1 MTSNDAIPIQVVRD
15 NLRRWT
21 DSGKACDSLEEL
33 CGGCRFALLVEASH
47 GTHEF
52 YQTRAEITERL
63 IREKGFSAVAVE
75 ADWPDAYRVNRY
87 VQGRDQDADAAGALS
102 PFKRFPAWMWRN
114 ADVADFIGTR
124 SIGVR
129 SSTREELVC
138 SLSRSREPTVGD
150 TVATGNR
157 SLPGLRAFFLVLW
170 PWWLKSSLG
179 GGFPAHP

>member
-1 MTSNDAIPIQVVRD
+1 MKKCAICSGEPLAFTRTGLPEHGIETRRIGVLVVTANDAIPIQVVRD

-33 CGGCRFALLVEASH
+33 FGGCRFALLVEASH

-87 VQGRDQDADAAGALS
+87 VQGATKMPMRQEHSAPLSVSPPGCGATQTWPILS
-102 PFKRFPAWMWRN
+102 
-114 ADVADFIGTR
+114 
-124 SIGVR
+124 
-129 SSTREELVC
+129 
-138 SLSRSREPTVGD
+138 EPG
-150 TVATGNR
+150 A
-157 SLPGLRAFFLVLW
+157 
-170 PWWLKSSLG
+170 
-179 GGFPAHP
+179 